1 MRRGALKGKRMSRR
15 PYLNTAFLALAIM
28 GTQAAWAQG
37 SHAGHQ
43 SMSAP
48 AAGKETQTMMGMDY
62 DTMPGSRQPAPMKD
76 GPEVKAAAEMDH
88 GTMQMQ
94 GGVAPADARDPHEYS
109 GGYELGV
116 GKYALGDRRQLKLAD
131 EHSFG
136 SILVDTL
143 ERAKSRD
150 GYGTRYDVQ
159 AWFGRDYDRFVIKAE
174 GDIANSKLQDARTEL
189 LWSHAVASYWDAQF
203 GIRQDSGVGPDR
215 GWLAAGMQ
223 GLAPYWFE
231 IDATAYLGRSG
242 RTALRLGAEYEL
254 LLTQKLILQPR
265 AEFNLYGKRDA
276 AHERGSGLSDGVFG
290 LRLRYEFSRQF
301 APYIGVERA
310 AKFGQTADMA
320 RSFGEPVRETRWVAG
335 LRFWF

>member
-1 MRRGALKGKRMSRR
+1 MSRR

-28 GTQAAWAQG
+28 GTEAAWAQG

-43 SMSAP
+43 SMPAP
-48 AAGKETQTMMGMDY
+48 AAEKETQTMMGMDHNS
-62 DTMPGSRQPAPMKD
+62 MPGSKQPVPMKD
-76 GPEVKAAAEMDH
+76 GLEVKAAAEMDH
-88 GTMQMQ
+88 GNMQVQ
-94 GGVAPADARDPHEYS
+94 GGAAPADARDPHDYS

-116 GKYALGDRRQLKLAD
+116 GRYALGDRRQLQLAD
-131 EHSFG
+131 EHNFG
-136 SILVDTL
+136 SVLVDTL

-150 GYGTRYDVQ
+150 GYGTRYDIQ

-174 GDIANSKLQDARTEL
+174 GDIAKSKLQDARTEL

-215 GWLAAGMQ
+215 SWLAVGMQ

-231 IDATAYLGRSG
+231 VDATAYLGSAG

-265 AEFNLYGKRDA
+265 AEINLYGKRDA
-276 AHERGSGLSDGVFG
+276 ALDIGSGLTDAVFG
-290 LRLRYEFSRQF
+290 LRLRYELSRQF

-320 RSFGEPVRETRWVAG
+320 RSAGEPARETRWVAG